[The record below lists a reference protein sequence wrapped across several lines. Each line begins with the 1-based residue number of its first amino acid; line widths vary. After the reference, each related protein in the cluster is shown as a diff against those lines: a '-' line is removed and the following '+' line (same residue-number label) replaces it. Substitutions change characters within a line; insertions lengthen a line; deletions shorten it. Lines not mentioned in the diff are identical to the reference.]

1 MLVSAPAG
9 FGKTTL
15 LSQWLAAE
23 GQGDG
28 RVTWLSL
35 GPEES
40 DLRRFLIRV
49 VDALEGSIGTFGAE
63 ARALLQ
69 SDRAVPAESVVG
81 SLVTDLDQLA
91 GPTVLA
97 LDDYH
102 VIDATEVHDAVTFLV
117 ENLPPQATLAIATRA
132 DPPLPLPRLRSR
144 GELLELRATDLR
156 FTADEAQMFLNEV
169 MGLDVSPEQV
179 DALDSRTEGWA
190 AGLQLAAL
198 SLRGSDDPGRFVE
211 AFTGSHRFILDYL
224 VEEVLNNQPD
234 DVREFLLDTSVLHEL
249 TGPLCDALTGRT
261 DGNQTLEDL
270 ERANVFVVP
279 LDDQRQ
285 WYRYHH
291 LFADMLRSLA
301 QSEPGYVNDV
311 LRASAGQTP
320 AGDIGS
326 LQTLF
331 TLVGVLYMAGGLLF
345 GIAMFRA
352 RVLARW
358 AAALLAVGTV
368 ATAALSVLPESFDR
382 PFAVP
387 TGVALIGLGI
397 SLWRTQRTSAPAA
410 APVAVASAV
419 LAPAGAES

>member
-1 MLVSAPAG
+1 VLVSAPAG

-40 DLRRFLIRV
+40 DLRRFLTRV

-69 SDRAVPAESVVG
+69 TDRAVPAESVVG

-102 VIDATEVHDAVTFLV
+102 AIDATEVHDAVTFLV

-156 FTADEAQMFLNEV
+156 FTADEARMFLNEV

-198 SLRGSDDPGRFVE
+198 S
-211 AFTGSHRFILDYL
+211 
-224 VEEVLNNQPD
+224 
-234 DVREFLLDTSVLHEL
+234 
-249 TGPLCDALTGRT
+249 
-261 DGNQTLEDL
+261 
-270 ERANVFVVP
+270 
-279 LDDQRQ
+279 
-285 WYRYHH
+285 
-291 LFADMLRSLA
+291 
-301 QSEPGYVNDV
+301 
-311 LRASAGQTP
+311 
-320 AGDIGS
+320 
-326 LQTLF
+326 
-331 TLVGVLYMAGGLLF
+331 
-345 GIAMFRA
+345 
-352 RVLARW
+352 
-358 AAALLAVGTV
+358 
-368 ATAALSVLPESFDR
+368 VLPESFDR

-387 TGVALIGLGI
+387 TGLALIGLGI
-397 SLWRTQRTSAPAA
+397 SLWRTQHTSAPAA